1 MTKIVEIKKRPP
13 EHEEVADMLESFA
26 AALRENTHGIS
37 DKLSSAVLV
46 YKIDGHGIVFETTS
60 NATPEQVGMMCS
72 AVHIACI
79 YESQPESESV
89 H

>member
-1 MTKIVEIKKRPP
+1 MTKIVNIKNAPP
-13 EHEEVADMLESFA
+13 EHEQIADMLESFA
-26 AALRENTHGIS
+26 EAIRENAGGMS
-37 DKLSSAVLV
+37 EKLKSAVLI

-60 NATPEQVGMMCS
+60 NVSPEQIGMMCS

-79 YESQPESESV
+79 YEAAPDSESV